1 MKHSIIISCLLA
13 LLVLGCAVKPNGQGT
28 KTAREELDALDS
40 PDVVSVEASLER
52 GALDA
57 LKNADYSKS
66 AALYQQL
73 VDQDNKEF
81 RYKLG
86 LAESLRRMGELK
98 VAIEM
103 YDQIIELKPG
113 HVDAFEGKALAVM
126 AQGDVEE
133 ASKLFQRILERE
145 PNRWRSLNALGIL
158 FASKNLPSDGM
169 QYLDEALIQSPK
181 NPSVL
186 NNIGLVQA
194 MMKQYPSA
202 VDSLDKGSRYATGGQ
217 RKQIDLNL
225 ALVHGIFGQMDKARD
240 IVENYYDGA
249 ALENNLGLYAHLANN
264 DELAK
269 SYLNMAL
276 SGSNQYYERAWKNL
290 DMVANKSA
298 SEYEATPGQKN
309 FVIPSEGGAFSPQGN
324 STNGAPMPLAAPTVA
339 PPNAATKSVDVPLG
353 QLGPAR

>member
-1 MKHSIIISCLLA
+1 MKHSILISCLLS
-13 LLVLGCAVKPNGQGT
+13 LLVLGCSAKPEGKGT
-28 KTAREELDALDS
+28 KSAKQELAEMDS
-40 PDVVSVEASLER
+40 PNVDSVQAALER

-57 LKNADYSKS
+57 LKNAEYKKS

-73 VDQDNKEF
+73 VDRDDSEF

-86 LAESLRRMGELK
+86 LAESLRRLGENK
-98 VAIEM
+98 VAIDM

-113 HVDAFEGKALAVM
+113 HVDAFEGKALATM
-126 AQGDVEE
+126 ALGDIEE

-145 PNRWRSLNALGIL
+145 PNRWRSLNALGIM
-158 FASKNLPSDGM
+158 FAAKNLPNDGM

-194 MMKQYPSA
+194 MMKQYPNA
-202 VDSLDKGSRYATGGQ
+202 VDSLDKGARYASGGQ

-240 IVENYYDGA
+240 IVETYYDGA

-276 SGSNQYYERAWKNL
+276 SGSNQFYERAWKNL
-290 DMVANKSA
+290 DLVANKSKN
-298 SEYEATPGQKN
+298 EYKAPQGQTN
-309 FVIPSEGGAFSPQGN
+309 FVIPKEGGLTAPAS
-324 STNGAPMPLAAPTVA
+324 SGAPLQLAPVVPASPA
-339 PPNAATKSVDVPLG
+339 SSGAPLG
-353 QLGPAR
+353 QPAPAQ

>member
-1 MKHSIIISCLLA
+1 MKHPIIISCLVVLLA
-13 LLVLGCAVKPNGQGT
+13 MGCAVKPAGKGT
-28 KTAREELDALDS
+28 KSARQELAALDS

-52 GALDA
+52 GALAA
-57 LKNADYSKS
+57 LKNAEYSKS

-86 LAESLRRMGELK
+86 LAESLRRLGEHK
-98 VAIEM
+98 IAIDM

-126 AQGDVEE
+126 ALGDVEE
-133 ASKLFQRILERE
+133 ASKLFERILERE
-145 PNRWRSLNALGIL
+145 PNRWRSLNALGIM

-194 MMKQYPSA
+194 MLKHYPSA
-202 VDSLDKGSRYATGGQ
+202 VESLDKGSRYATGGQ

-240 IVENYYDGA
+240 IVETYYDGA

-276 SGSNQYYERAWKNL
+276 SGSNHYYERAWKNL
-290 DMVANKSA
+290 DLVANKSKN
-298 SEYEATPGQKN
+298 EYDTTPGQKN
-309 FVIPSEGGAFSPQGN
+309 FVVSPAGGALAPAAK
-324 STNGAPMPLAAPTVA
+324 GAPLPLAP
-339 PPNAATKSVDVPLG
+339 ATVDVPQG
-353 QLGPAR
+353 QLAPVR